1 MLPVANP
8 VSCFPQSVVM
18 RVIRPLRHCGFDLV
32 TLRCEIV
39 LDGGGREHLS
49 NQRKVPVKLSIDEK

>member
-18 RVIRPLRHCGFDLV
+18 RVIRPLRRCGFALV
-32 TLRCEIV
+32 TLRCEKV
-39 LDGGGREHLS
+39 SDGGEKTPKIK
-49 NQRKVPVKLSIDEK
+49 RKCW

>member
-32 TLRCEIV
+32 TLRCEIF
-39 LDGGGREHLS
+39 LDRGR
-49 NQRKVPVKLSIDEK
+49 KTPKIKGKPVKLSIDEK